1 MKPVPTD
8 QERYSLVAIVLH
20 WLNALLFLSMII
32 AGYTMTSLS
41 DADLSLKFSVYQWHK
56 SFGITILLLTLLRL
70 GWRLGNHVPKTPN
83 TKAHKAAKFMHC
95 LLYGLT
101 LLIPL
106 AGWALV
112 SASPFNI
119 PTILFGE
126 FNWPH
131 LPYFSTLVDKQSME
145 ASLKLVHKG
154 LAYGAG
160 MLVLGHISAALYHHF
175 LLKDQTLA
183 KMMPI
188 KRKNRVKP

>member
-1 MKPVPTD
+1 MKPVSTD
-8 QERYSLVAIVLH
+8 QERYSLVAIVMH
-20 WLNALLFLSMII
+20 WLIALLFLSMIV

-41 DADLSLKFSVYQWHK
+41 EDDLNLKFSLYQWHK

-70 GWRLGNHVPKTPN
+70 GWRLSNSPPKMPKTRVHQ
-83 TKAHKAAKFMHC
+83 TAKLMHG

-131 LPYFSTLVDKQSME
+131 LPYFSTLPDKQSME

-154 LAYGAG
+154 LAYGTGA
-160 MLVLGHISAALYHHF
+160 LVMGHITAALYHHF

-183 KMMPI
+183 KMMPK
-188 KRKNRVKP
+188 KRENRVKL